1 MILTDASGHSKLG
14 ELIGKAVSSA
24 VKQALMNQTAADV
37 LKEFSLKEQL
47 MYILMFYIAFS

>member
-1 MILTDASGHSKLG
+1 MA

-47 MYILMFYIAFS
+47 MYILMFYIVFS